1 MFKKKKKKSQKI
13 KISPINETDFSGS
26 IHFYTENGGKTP
38 VDFHTPDVVAQFDIE
53 EECQAFI
60 SHCDLDHYNGDF
72 MDRLID
78 EKIEAGKEDLKHQ
91 HRKHLRTIYNLENN
105 INCDLVVISQNLN
118 ILAEAKSKLEK
129 QLSYLG
135 EETI

>member
-1 MFKKKKKKSQKI
+1 MFKKKKSK
-13 KISPINETDFSGS
+13 KISPTNETDFSGRS
-26 IHFYTENGGKTP
+26 IHFYTENGGQTP

-78 EKIEAGKEDLKHQ
+78 EKIEAGKEDLKRQ